1 LEGET
6 ALAKKMTTKRDADQA
21 GVIEPGTV
29 FCDPLADGAEGPE
42 MVALPPGQFLMGSPD
57 SDADAEDNEKPQYHV
72 TIGYAFAVGRYPVTE
87 VEYHR
92 FAVSMGRAKRESNVW
107 PSHERK
113 PANSVSWGDAKTY
126 VMWLSEQT
134 GREYRPLSE
143 AEWEYACRA
152 GTETRYAVGHEIS
165 PEDAVFGR
173 SDSIPDTYD
182 VGSHPPNFWN
192 LCDMHGN
199 VWEWVEDRWH
209 DSYYHMPFPGAPTDG
224 SAWMSGGDADKRV
237 QRGGSMYEDAKHLR
251 SASRNWQ
258 NIRDPGSYYDFQIRD
273 DGFRVARTLDQ

>member
-1 LEGET
+1 
-6 ALAKKMTTKRDADQA
+6 LAKKMTTKRDADQA

-113 PANSVSWGDAKTY
+113 PANSVSWGDAKT
-126 VMWLSEQT
+126 
-134 GREYRPLSE
+134 
-143 AEWEYACRA
+143 
-152 GTETRYAVGHEIS
+152 
-165 PEDAVFGR
+165 
-173 SDSIPDTYD
+173 
-182 VGSHPPNFWN
+182 
-192 LCDMHGN
+192 
-199 VWEWVEDRWH
+199 
-209 DSYYHMPFPGAPTDG
+209 
-224 SAWMSGGDADKRV
+224 
-237 QRGGSMYEDAKHLR
+237 
-251 SASRNWQ
+251 
-258 NIRDPGSYYDFQIRD
+258 
-273 DGFRVARTLDQ
+273 